1 MIRTHFL
8 NLIVYQMA
16 TKQKTTQ
23 QQLGMWIPI
32 TILLLGIVTSIFA
45 ISRNGKGG
53 FMKMN

>member
-1 MIRTHFL
+1 
-8 NLIVYQMA
+8 MA